1 MQRSYPPLCGIV
13 QLTNSDALCF
23 RNCGFTNTNKGEVK
37 MEIKKV
43 CVLGAGLMG
52 NGIAQVCA
60 QAGYEVT
67 MRDIEQ
73 RFVDGGMNSIK
84 KNLNRDMEKGKIT
97 KEQMESVLGRIKP
110 TLDLKEAAT
119 GADIVVEVVI
129 EVMDVKKKVYAELEE
144 IVPKHCLFFTN
155 TSGLSITEMASVT
168 KRPDKVIGTH
178 FFNPVPVMK
187 LLEIIC
193 CYQTSAETLETAKA
207 WGKKIGKEVIIVK
220 EAPAFVVNRIL
231 CVMLNEAFYVLDQ
244 GLASAEDIDKGM
256 MLGCNHPIGPLA
268 LADLVGLE
276 TLLRI
281 MDDMYRELGDKY
293 RPAPLLRKL
302 VRAGN
307 FGRKSGRGVYD
318 YSKK

>member
-1 MQRSYPPLCGIV
+1 
-13 QLTNSDALCF
+13 
-23 RNCGFTNTNKGEVK
+23 
-37 MEIKKV
+37 MEIKKI

-60 QAGYEVT
+60 QAGFEVS

-73 RFVDGGMNSIK
+73 RFIDGGMNTIK
-84 KNLNRDMEKGKIT
+84 KNLGRDVEKGRIT
-97 KEQMESVLGRIKP
+97 KEQMDAILGRIKP
-110 TLDLKEAAT
+110 TLDLKEAAS
-119 GADIVVEVVI
+119 GADVVVEVVI

-144 IVPKHCLFFTN
+144 IVPPHCLFFTN

-168 KRPDKVIGTH
+168 KRPDKFIGTH

-193 CYQTSAETLETAKA
+193 GYQTSAETLEIAKE
-207 WGKKIGKEVIIVK
+207 WGKKIGKEVIVVK

-231 CVMLNEAFYVLDQ
+231 CTMLNEAFYVLDE
-244 GLASAEDIDKGM
+244 GLATPEDIDKGM
-256 MLGCNHPIGPLA
+256 VLGCNHPIGPLA
-268 LADLVGLE
+268 LADLVGLD

-281 MDDMYRELGDKY
+281 MEGLQRELGDKY

-302 VRAGN
+302 VRAGHY
-307 FGRKSGRGVYD
+307 GRKSGKGVYD

>member
-1 MQRSYPPLCGIV
+1 
-13 QLTNSDALCF
+13 
-23 RNCGFTNTNKGEVK
+23 

-67 MRDIEQ
+67 LRDIEQ
-73 RFVDGGMNSIK
+73 KFVDGGMNTIK
-84 KNLNRDMEKGKIT
+84 KNLGRDVEKGKMT
-97 KEQMESVLGRIKP
+97 QEQMNAIIARIKP
-110 TLDLKEAAT
+110 TLDLKEAAA

-168 KRPDKVIGTH
+168 KRPERFIGTH
-178 FFNPVPVMK
+178 FFNPVPVMR
-187 LLEIIC
+187 LLEIIRGH
-193 CYQTSAETLETAKA
+193 QTSDETLEIAKA
-207 WGKKIGKEVIIVK
+207 WGKKIGKEVIVVK

-231 CVMLNEAFYVLDQ
+231 CTMLKEAFFALDE
-244 GLASAEDIDKGM
+244 GLATAEDIDKGM
-256 MLGCNHPIGPLA
+256 VLGCNHPIGPLA
-268 LADLVGLE
+268 LSDLVGND
-276 TLLRI
+276 TLLRVVEGLQ
-281 MDDMYRELGDKY
+281 RELGDKY

-307 FGRKSGRGVYD
+307 FGRKSGKGVYD

>member
-1 MQRSYPPLCGIV
+1 
-13 QLTNSDALCF
+13 
-23 RNCGFTNTNKGEVK
+23 

-52 NGIAQVCA
+52 NGIVQVCA

-84 KNLNRDMEKGKIT
+84 KNLNRDVEKGRIT
-97 KEQMESVLGRIKP
+97 KDQMDAILGRIKP

-178 FFNPVPVMK
+178 FFNPVPVMR
-187 LLEIIC
+187 LLEVIC
-193 CYQTSAETLETAKA
+193 CYQTSTETLETAKA

-268 LADLVGLE
+268 LADLVGLD

-293 RPAPLLRKL
+293 RPAPFLRKL

-307 FGRKSGRGVYD
+307 FGRKSGKGVYD